1 MRSKKEYMALVW
13 LIVSLIAIVIAIVGI
28 MLI

>member
-1 MRSKKEYMALVW
+1 MRSKKEYMSLVW